1 MKKTVGL
8 SGFALKRIAVA
19 SMIVDHVGS
28 IVLRAMMAPYM
39 TGGTLTVNGD
49 SPALLWHLMKA
60 REVCEVLGS
69 IAFPLFCFLMAEGFL
84 HSRDRMGYGL
94 RMGVFAL
101 LSEVPFDLA
110 HYGRPL
116 DLRLQNVMFTLTVS
130 IFTLLLI
137 AKAEDRWAEQRAAR
151 GGAVALLTL
160 AGAGAA
166 YLFRGEYVFL
176 GVFAVVLFYLLR
188 DKGRLRALG
197 LVPLLVASPWV
208 LLAVPLM
215 LLYSGER
222 GKGSKWFFYCFY
234 PLHFLALAAVA
245 AAILGKI

>member
-1 MKKTVGL
+1 MKKGKGL

-28 IVLRAMMAPYM
+28 ILLRAMMVPYLSE
-39 TGGTLTVNGD
+39 GTVTVNGD
-49 SPALLWHLMKA
+49 SPAALWRLMEA
-60 REVCEVLGS
+60 REVCDVLGS

-84 HSRDRMGYGL
+84 HSRDRVGYGL
-94 RMGVFAL
+94 RMGLFAL

-110 HYGRPL
+110 HYQRPL
-116 DLRLQNVMFTLTVS
+116 DLRLQNVLFTLTVS
-130 IFTLLLI
+130 LFTLLLM
-137 AKAEDRWAEQRAAR
+137 AGAEDRWPERRAAR
-151 GGAVALLTL
+151 DGAIAGITL

-166 YLFRGEYVFL
+166 YLLRGEYVFL

-188 DKGRLRALG
+188 EKGWLRVLG
-197 LVPLLVASPWV
+197 AAPLLVASPWV
-208 LLAVPLM
+208 LLAAPLV

-234 PLHFLALAAVA
+234 PLHFLALAAVSRFPW
-245 AAILGKI
+245 